1 MTQTQKTPDY
11 YLLKLTKRKIDC
23 EDKEEFFEVYKN
35 EMEAVIAAEHYY
47 NLSNLKKYD
56 VFFVEVKAV
65 TITHPILHRS
75 K

>member
-1 MTQTQKTPDY
+1 MNKQKTPDY

-23 EDKEEFFEVYKN
+23 EEKEEFFEVYKN
-35 EMEAVIAAEHYY
+35 ELEAIRAAEIYY
-47 NLSNLKKYD
+47 NMSNLKKYD

-65 TITHPILHRS
+65 AITRPILHRS